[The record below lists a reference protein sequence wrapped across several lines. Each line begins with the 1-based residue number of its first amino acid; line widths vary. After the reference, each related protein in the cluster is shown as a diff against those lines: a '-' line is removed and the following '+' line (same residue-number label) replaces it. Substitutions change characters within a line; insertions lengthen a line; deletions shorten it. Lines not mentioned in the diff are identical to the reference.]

1 MSAFTNAVG
10 AGFVAAMGSAIA
22 AIQEDREASWE
33 KKARYYKRHYEKL
46 AKDYKELYE
55 LALSALRKAES
66 AYKNMKEARDIAAG
80 TRDRAIDDVNF
91 LVARRNQILKELWE
105 TQDKLEEM
113 TKNHQRAEQEL
124 KQLKQVK
131 QELLETQD
139 KLKETTRDCRQAN
152 QYVSDF
158 ILFTKE
164 LEQKIAELKQENT
177 ELKTRAA
184 NAEADQKAQLN
195 KTQCLEREVEA
206 LRYWHAAN
214 LALRCALE
222 MQLLHADPDNPL
234 LQDQDLR
241 DRVRRAG
248 EMAVTALGSTSDP
261 NAPDPFDMA
270 REAGLTFSVPG
281 RPSSTAVL
289 SELAL
294 AEVYTRR
301 LLTLNLGAERSLEVL
316 QRLRR
321 GEGAATAARELL
333 RKVEPDSPLLGP
345 ATVERVQAIAME
357 EFQRQQQQRRLQRGG
372 PSATWSAA
380 MLGQRQVRERA
391 VEEIEQETGL
401 DLEEQEEGVY
411 DGDACCA

>member
-33 KKARYYKRHYEKL
+33 KKARYYKKHYEKL

-184 NAEADQKAQLN
+184 NAEANQKAQL
-195 KTQCLEREVEA
+195 KRLQREVEA

-270 REAGLTFSVPG
+270 REAGLTFPIPG
-281 RPSSTAVL
+281 RPSSATVL

-294 AEVYTRR
+294 AEVYMRR
-301 LLTLNLGAERSLEVL
+301 LLALNLGAERALEAL

-321 GEGAATAARELL
+321 GEGPATAARELL

-345 ATVERVQAIAME
+345 ATVERAQAIAME

-372 PSATWSAA
+372 PSAAWSAA
-380 MLGQRQVRERA
+380 MLGQRQVRER
-391 VEEIEQETGL
+391 VMEEMKQEIGL
-401 DLEEQEEGVY
+401 EDR
-411 DGDACCA
+411 DGDA

>member
-1 MSAFTNAVG
+1 MA
-10 AGFVAAMGSAIA
+10 
-22 AIQEDREASWE
+22 E
-33 KKARYYKRHYEKL
+33 
-46 AKDYKELYE
+46 DYKELYE
-55 LALSALRKAES
+55 LALFALDNAES

-91 LVARRNQILKELWE
+91 LVAQRDEILKELWE
-105 TQDKLEEM
+105 TQDKLEE
-113 TKNHQRAEQEL
+113 TTQNHQRAEQEL
-124 KQLKQVK
+124 KQLEQVK
-131 QELLETQD
+131 QELLETQN
-139 KLKETTRDCRQAN
+139 KLKETTRNHQHASQRAA
-152 QYVSDF
+152 DF
-158 ILFTKE
+158 MLFFKE
-164 LEQKIAELKQENT
+164 LEQKNTELKQENTELKQENT

-184 NAEADQKAQLN
+184 NAEANQKAQL
-195 KTQCLEREVEA
+195 KRLQREVEA

-270 REAGLTFSVPG
+270 REAGLTFPIPG
-281 RPSSTAVL
+281 RPSSATVL

-294 AEVYTRR
+294 AEVYMRR
-301 LLTLNLGAERSLEVL
+301 LLALNLGAERALEAL

-321 GEGAATAARELL
+321 GEGPATAARELL

-345 ATVERVQAIAME
+345 ATVERAQAIAME

-372 PSATWSAA
+372 PSAAWSAA
-380 MLGQRQVRERA
+380 MLGQRQVRER
-391 VEEIEQETGL
+391 VMEEMKQEIGL
-401 DLEEQEEGVY
+401 EDR
-411 DGDACCA
+411 DGDA